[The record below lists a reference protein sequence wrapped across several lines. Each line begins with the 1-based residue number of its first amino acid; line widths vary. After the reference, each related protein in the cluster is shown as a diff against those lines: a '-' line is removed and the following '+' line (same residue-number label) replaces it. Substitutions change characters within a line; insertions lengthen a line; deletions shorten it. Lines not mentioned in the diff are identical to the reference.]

1 MKRSLFI
8 PIILGALGFLALPQ
22 QADASYVCTTAYY
35 PTTGSMGSEGYV
47 HAYYTSLPNCDGT
60 WEGARYYC
68 STGSTSSQCHA
79 TIEYPL
85 EGLLALYKSF
95 VSALQQQTRV
105 YNWNTNCNGGG
116 TTCGGYVQF
125 EADIS

>member
-1 MKRSLFI
+1 VKRALFI
-8 PIILGALGFLALPQ
+8 PIIVATLGVLVVPQ

-35 PTTGSMGSEGYV
+35 PTPSSYGADGYISV
-47 HAYYTSLPNCDGT
+47 FYTSLPDCGGS

-68 STGSTSSQCHA
+68 TAGNTSNLCHP

-85 EGLLALYKSF
+85 EGLLALYRAL
-95 VSALQQQTRV
+95 VSSIEAGTYV
-105 YNWNTNCNGGG
+105 YNWNTSCNGGG

-125 EADIS
+125 EAP